1 MLHHRYHIAWQR
13 RRRHML
19 KVLALSAALFA
30 GMPLAM
36 QDPMPS
42 ALIRLTGNMEMQCHL
57 IIAET
62 NEALDLLNGSVDQ
75 PIATVGEKCNRA
87 QGYRVTLSSANAGM
101 LVSAAGARAPYMVR
115 YGRAEPVA
123 LSRPLALVR
132 REPAARTVT
141 QVVAITLPA
150 QPSALA
156 GDYIDR
162 IMLTIAPQ

>member
-1 MLHHRYHIAWQR
+1 MLHHRYHIAWR
-13 RRRHML
+13 RPRHVL

-36 QDPMPS
+36 QEPMPS
-42 ALIRLTGNMEMQCHL
+42 ALIRLTGNMEMNCQL

-62 NEALDLLNGSVDQ
+62 NEALDLLHGSIDQ

-87 QGYRVTLSSANAGM
+87 QGYTVTLSSANAGM
-101 LVSAAGARAPYMVR
+101 LVSAAGARAPYTVR
-115 YGRAEPVA
+115 YGSAEPVA

-132 REPAARTVT
+132 PEPATWTAT

-150 QPSALA
+150 QPAALA